1 MQKSVVVVIGVGGM
15 GEVVAGR
22 QGTGHLVLLADFDE
36 ATLDKVGEAMRD
48 EGYDVIAQ
56 QVDVTSRESMRALAQ
71 AAGAAGQVVQVVH
84 TAGLLHATQAPVA
97 PIMEV
102 DLFGVVIMLEEM
114 VQVIADGGA
123 GVVFASM
130 AANVVASLTPE
141 QEAALRTAPIEEL
154 RGLPFIQPDAIPD
167 SLTGYG
173 IAKRANQL
181 RVQAASSAWGERGA
195 RINSVSPGIIS
206 TAQGR
211 RELTGELG
219 RGIQALVEAFRD
231 RPRRH
236 PGRRRERG
244 GVPPQPAVVVH
255 HRHRPARRRRCH
267 RRDAIRPPGA
277 RRSSPD
283 AFDPHAAVSLP
294 PCHQSREASTCGFHG
309 ESVGPSRS
317 A

>member
-1 MQKSVVVVIGVGGM
+1 MQKRVVVVIGVGGM
-15 GEVVAGR
+15 GEVVARR
-22 QGTGHLVLLADFDE
+22 QGTGHLVLLADFNE

-48 EGYDVIAQ
+48 DGYDVVSQ

-71 AAGAAGQVVQVVH
+71 AAGAAGQVVQVIH
-84 TAGLLHATQAPVA
+84 TAGLHATQAPVA

-130 AANVVASLTPE
+130 AANAVASLTPE

-181 RVQAASSAWGERGA
+181 RVQAASTAWGERGA

-219 RGIQALVEAFRD
+219 RGIQALVDASATGRVGTPEDVANAVAFLLSPQSSFITGTD
-231 RPRRH
+231 LLVD
-236 PGRRRERG
+236 G
-244 GVPPQPAVVVH
+244 GVIAAMRSGHLATPAQP
-255 HRHRPARRRRCH
+255 
-267 RRDAIRPPGA
+267 
-277 RRSSPD
+277 
-283 AFDPHAAVSLP
+283 
-294 PCHQSREASTCGFHG
+294 
-309 ESVGPSRS
+309 
-317 A
+317 

>member
-1 MQKSVVVVIGVGGM
+1 MRKRVVVVIGVGGM
-15 GEVVAGR
+15 GEVVARR
-22 QGTGHLVLLADFDE
+22 QGTGHLVLLADFNE

-48 EGYDVIAQ
+48 DGYDVIAQ

-84 TAGLLHATQAPVA
+84 TAGLHATQAPVA

-130 AANVVASLTPE
+130 AANAVASLTPE

-219 RGIQALVEAFRD
+219 RGIQALVDASATGRVGTPEDVANAVAFLLGPQSSFITGTD
-231 RPRRH
+231 LLVD
-236 PGRRRERG
+236 G
-244 GVPPQPAVVVH
+244 GVIAAMRSGRLATPVQP
-255 HRHRPARRRRCH
+255 
-267 RRDAIRPPGA
+267 
-277 RRSSPD
+277 
-283 AFDPHAAVSLP
+283 
-294 PCHQSREASTCGFHG
+294 
-309 ESVGPSRS
+309 
-317 A
+317 

>member
-1 MQKSVVVVIGVGGM
+1 MQKRVVVVIGVGGM
-15 GEVVAGR
+15 GEVVARR
-22 QGTGHLVLLADFDE
+22 QGTGHLVLLADFNE

-48 EGYDVIAQ
+48 DGYDVISQ

-71 AAGAAGQVVQVVH
+71 AAGAAGQVVQVIH
-84 TAGLLHATQAPVA
+84 TAGLHATQAPVG

-130 AANVVASLTPE
+130 AANAVASLTPE

-167 SLTGYG
+167 SVTGYG

-219 RGIQALVEAFRD
+219 RGIQALVDASATGRVGTPEDVANAVAFLLSPQSSFITGTD
-231 RPRRH
+231 LLVD
-236 PGRRRERG
+236 G
-244 GVPPQPAVVVH
+244 GVIA
-255 HRHRPARRRRCH
+255 
-267 RRDAIRPPGA
+267 AIRSGRLAIPVQP
-277 RRSSPD
+277 
-283 AFDPHAAVSLP
+283 
-294 PCHQSREASTCGFHG
+294 
-309 ESVGPSRS
+309 
-317 A
+317 

>member
-1 MQKSVVVVIGVGGM
+1 MRKRVVVVIGVGGM
-15 GEVVAGR
+15 GEVVARR
-22 QGTGHLVLLADFDE
+22 QGTGHLVLLADFNE
-36 ATLDKVGEAMRD
+36 ATLDKVGESMRD
-48 EGYDVIAQ
+48 DGYDVIAQ

-84 TAGLLHATQAPVA
+84 TAGLHATQAPVA
-97 PIMEV
+97 PILEV

-130 AANVVASLTPE
+130 AANAVASLTPE

-219 RGIQALVEAFRD
+219 RGIQALVDASATGRVGTPEDVANAVAFLLGPQSSFITGTD
-231 RPRRH
+231 LLVD
-236 PGRRRERG
+236 G
-244 GVPPQPAVVVH
+244 GVIAAMRSGRLATPAQP
-255 HRHRPARRRRCH
+255 
-267 RRDAIRPPGA
+267 
-277 RRSSPD
+277 
-283 AFDPHAAVSLP
+283 
-294 PCHQSREASTCGFHG
+294 
-309 ESVGPSRS
+309 
-317 A
+317 